1 MNKIIGIIL
10 ILVGG
15 FLIYKGAA
23 RKDSLVGGLAE
34 TTSDV
39 ANKVDGGARVP
50 EHYYYLIGGGI
61 LVAVGIGATLGGGRK
76 VS

>member
-15 FLIYKGAA
+15 FLIYKGAT
-23 RKDSLVGGLAE
+23 RNDSLAGELDEAG
-34 TTSDV
+34 SSI
-39 ANKVDGGARVP
+39 ANKVDGGSRVP

-61 LVAVGIGATLGGGRK
+61 LAAVGIGVTLTGRRAP
-76 VS
+76 

>member
-1 MNKIIGIIL
+1 MSKIIGIIL

-23 RKDSLVGGLAE
+23 RKDSLAGGLAE
-34 TTSDV
+34 TGSEI
-39 ANKVDGGARVP
+39 ANKVDGGGRVP

-61 LVAVGIGATLGGGRK
+61 LVAVGIGATLGGRK
-76 VS
+76 AL

>member
-1 MNKIIGIIL
+1 MSKIIGIIL

-23 RKDSLVGGLAE
+23 RKDSLAGGLAE
-34 TTSDV
+34 TGSDI

-50 EHYYYLIGGGI
+50 DHYYYLIGGGI
-61 LVAVGIGATLGGGRK
+61 LVAVGIGATVGGRK
-76 VS
+76 AM

>member
-10 ILVGG
+10 IVVGG

-23 RKDSLVGGLAE
+23 RKDSLAGGLAE
-34 TTSDV
+34 TGTDI
-39 ANKVDGGARVP
+39 ANKVDGGSRVP

-61 LVAVGIGATLGGGRK
+61 LVAVGIGVAVGGKK
-76 VS
+76 VT

>member
-10 ILVGG
+10 IVVGG
-15 FLIYKGAA
+15 FLIFKGAA
-23 RKDSLVGGLAE
+23 RKDSLAGGLAE
-34 TTSDV
+34 TGTEI
-39 ANKVDGGARVP
+39 ANKVDGGGRVP

-61 LVAVGIGATLGGGRK
+61 LIAVGIGAAVGGRR